1 MRPRKPNLNNAQR
14 NWVRDWWRALQP
26 REAGSEPL
34 PATLVGMGRG
44 ERARLRRCG
53 TADELLGEPSVL
65 LLADQLIALGD
76 EQWPLFKEAIT
87 YERLALVAGV
97 LAKVKED
104 ARDQRSLAWRLGNSS
119 GEGRAV
125 MSESRFKRLQR
136 TQTIDDLFLQ
146 WRRAMQLAAG
156 KVDVAQL
163 ADDLLTWQLE
173 LGQSAT
179 RASDGVKFR
188 WAYDY
193 YLSARDRAA
202 AEDPESN
209 KEPTP

>member
-1 MRPRKPNLNNAQR
+1 MNPAQHD
-14 NWVRDWWRALQP
+14 WVRKWWRALQP
-26 REAGSEPL
+26 REAGSESL
-34 PATLVGMGRG
+34 PATLVGMGRR

-65 LLADQLIALGD
+65 LLADQLIALGG

-104 ARDQRSLAWRLGNSS
+104 ARDQRSLARRLGNGS
-119 GEGRAV
+119 GDERAA
-125 MSESRFKRLQR
+125 MSELRFKRLQR
-136 TQTIDDLFLQ
+136 AEDIDDLFLQ
-146 WRRAMQLAAG
+146 WRRAVQLAAG

-202 AEDPESN
+202 ADDPEPN